1 MITLDTWRE
10 MGQTLEFRGHA
21 VQIYEG
27 GRADGH
33 ALLLIHGFPTAAWD
47 WHRIWGSLGETFRLI
62 APDLLGF
69 GFSAKPRDADY
80 SFRLQADLCEA
91 ILASRAVDRYHVLA
105 HDYGDT
111 VAQELLY
118 RRGTAGSPSGLRSA
132 CFLNG
137 GLFPERHQPRPIQK
151 LLAGPL
157 GPLLARMLGENQ
169 AIRSLS
175 RVFGPDTQPDAAE
188 SEAFWT
194 LIDSNGGR
202 LVMPQLLRYIR
213 EREVNRDRWVGALID
228 SPVPLMFIDGM
239 LDPVSGANMTSRWRE
254 LLPDRPVIELP
265 GIGHYPQIEAAGAV
279 LESTLP
285 FFAGVAD

>member
-1 MITLDTWRE
+1 MIALDNWRE
-10 MGQTLEFRGHA
+10 MGRALEFRGQA

-33 ALLLIHGFPTAAWD
+33 AVLLIHGFPTAAWD
-47 WHRIWGSLGETFRLI
+47 WHRIWGPLGETFRLI

-69 GFSAKPRDADY
+69 GFSAKPHDIEY
-80 SFRLQADLCEA
+80 SFRLQADVCEA
-91 ILASRAVDRYHVLA
+91 ALASGSVGRFHVLA

-118 RRGTAGSPSGLRSA
+118 RRSASGAANGLRSA

-151 LLAGPL
+151 LLAGPF
-157 GPLLARMLGENQ
+157 GPLLARLLGKDQ

-175 RVFGPDTQPDAAE
+175 RVFGPDTQPEAAE
-188 SEAFWT
+188 CEAFWT
-194 LIDSNGGR
+194 LIDRNGGR
-202 LVMPQLLRYIR
+202 LVMPRLLRYLR
-213 EREVNRDRWVGALID
+213 EREINRDRWVGALID
-228 SPVPLMFIDGM
+228 SPVPLLFIDGM

-254 LLPDRPVIELP
+254 LLPDRPVVELP

-279 LESTLP
+279 LESVLP